1 MPSLISG
8 SVLRSGGSNSYITLA
23 TAQPQL
29 PATPTTSTGYTVVT
43 DASLVTSY
51 RSSLGN
57 IEFAHGTIYS
67 NLPNQNIRIIGTG
80 TSTVIVSG
88 GIANT
93 GTDTGALIV
102 QGGVGISDGLWTGKD
117 IHVNGLTIGQGFGP
131 ELRGLNNIV
140 IRGTASPQNDA
151 YLGQAGIAIGY
162 DALNGLSTSL
172 KSIAIGRYAMNSGTT
187 ITNSIAIGDS
197 ALKNLGTVSGKQADS
212 NIGIGNSTG
221 KNLIDG
227 RLNLLLGHDIAPYL
241 TTGSY
246 NFFVGHDVGI
256 NMTYGSGNIAIGGD
270 NLRDG
275 IDNQINIGS
284 MLYYDGGGYL
294 QLNADTG
301 LGLGTTASPLTQL
314 NTVSNI
320 NTSTAPVVVTSINHG
335 LSSGEDVIITGVQG
349 TTQINNNVYY
359 VRNVT
364 TNTFSLFYDRLL
376 TVPVDG
382 TTWTNYISS
391 GTVYAIQP
399 NGALIVLGGAYITD
413 NLIVDN
419 STVLNN
425 SLTVAGTGTV
435 RLTPTSSGT
444 VIINPNTA
452 GSIDAMTIGQTTP
465 EDGYFKNLYVNT
477 LTVDRFTIN
486 FIDGTLDRA
495 NNLRGGALGSI
506 PIQSSPTTTGFIP
519 IGSFGTVLTS
529 NGTTATW
536 ETLGNLSA
544 GNATNSD
551 NIFLH
556 PVVPSHQYYLALGEN
571 ISDYSPVDAD
581 TLLTYQ
587 TNDNTLTA
595 PNLTITNTAT
605 VLGSV
610 YSIGTGN
617 PDENYLLYTPQT
629 TVGPTPP
636 VSPRIGD
643 FWIDSGNNAGF
654 QYINDSGYQFWLQ
667 IYIL

>member
-8 SVLRSGGSNSYITLA
+8 SVLRSGGSNSYITLS

-43 DASLVTSY
+43 DASLITTY

-57 IEFAHGTIYS
+57 IEFNHGTLYS
-67 NLPNQNIRIIGTG
+67 NQPNQDIRIIGTG
-80 TSTVIVSG
+80 TSTVIISG
-88 GIANT
+88 GVANT
-93 GTDTGALIV
+93 GTNTGALIV
-102 QGGVGISDGLWTGKD
+102 QGGVGISNGLWTGND

-131 ELRGLNNIV
+131 DRRGLNNIV

-162 DALNGLSTSL
+162 DSLNGLPTSL
-172 KSIAIGRYAMNSGTT
+172 KSIAIGRYAMSSGTT

-197 ALKNLGTVSGKQADS
+197 TLKLLGTISGKQTDS
-212 NIGIGNSTG
+212 NIGIGNNTG
-221 KNLIDG
+221 ESLIDG
-227 RLNLLLGHDIAPYL
+227 RLNLLLGHDVAPSL

-246 NFFVGHDVGI
+246 NFFVGHEVGI
-256 NMTYGSGNIAIGGD
+256 NMTHGSGNIAIGGD

-301 LGLGTTASPLTQL
+301 LGLGTTAGPLTQL

-320 NTSTAPVVVTSINHG
+320 NTSTAPVVVTSIKHG
-335 LSSGEDVIITGVQG
+335 LGSGEDVIIKGVQG
-349 TTQINNNVYY
+349 TTQVNDNVYY
-359 VRNVT
+359 VRSLT
-364 TNTFSLFYDRLL
+364 PDTFSLYHDTLL
-376 TVPVDG
+376 TSPVDG
-382 TTWTNYISS
+382 STWTNYISS
-391 GTVYAIQP
+391 GTVFAVQP
-399 NGALIVLGGAYITD
+399 NGALIVLGGVYITD

-419 STVLNN
+419 PVTFNN
-425 SLTVAGTGTV
+425 ALTVAGTGTIT
-435 RLTPTSSGT
+435 LSPTSSGT
-444 VIINPNTA
+444 VTINPKTV
-452 GSIDAMTIGQTTP
+452 GYMDSMVIGQNTP
-465 EDGYFKNLYVNT
+465 EKGYFTNLYVNT
-477 LTVDRFTIN
+477 LTVDRFTIR
-486 FIDGTLDRA
+486 FVDGTFDKA
-495 NNLRGGALGSI
+495 YNIAGGATGSI
-506 PIQSSPTTTGFIP
+506 PIQSSTSTTSFIP

-544 GNATNSD
+544 GNSTNSD
-551 NIFLH
+551 NVFLH
-556 PVVPSHQYYLALGEN
+556 PVVPNHQYYIALGEN
-571 ISDYSPVDAD
+571 INDYSPFDAD
-581 TLLTYQ
+581 TSLTYQ
-587 TNDNTLTA
+587 TVDNTLTV
-595 PNLTITNTAT
+595 PNLTITNIAT

-617 PDENYLLYTPQT
+617 PAENYLLYTPQT

-636 VSPRIGD
+636 ASPRIGD

-654 QYINDSGYQFWLQ
+654 QYIDDSGYQFWLQ